1 MSPAITHTALL
12 TGRSLRGLTRVPV
25 FLVIN
30 LVQPVI
36 WLLLFGALFR
46 SVIEIPGFDRS
57 SGSFLEFLTP
67 GVIMMMGLFG
77 SAWAGTAY
85 IQDMER
91 GVMDR
96 LLTAPTSRG
105 ALMVAILVYQAVT
118 TVIQSLIV
126 LGIAL
131 LAGAR
136 FDGGLTG
143 VLVLLLGAILLVSIF
158 AALSNAIALLTR
170 QQQALIGISQLVS
183 LPLTFLSSAIMDLSL
198 APGWVRGVAA
208 FNPFEWS
215 VIVGRE
221 ALSASPE
228 WSEVWLHLGLLAAL
242 TVVMVVVATRAFQTY
257 QRST

>member
-1 MSPAITHTALL
+1 MSTALTHTTLL
-12 TGRSLRGLTRVPV
+12 TGRALRGLTRVPV
-25 FLVIN
+25 FLAIN

-46 SVIEIPGFDRS
+46 SVVEIPGFDRA

-77 SAWAGTAY
+77 SAWAGTGY

-96 LLTAPTSRG
+96 FLTAPTSRG
-105 ALMVAILVYQAVT
+105 AMMVAILIYQAVT
-118 TVIQSLIV
+118 TVVQSLIV

-136 FDGGLTG
+136 FDGGLVG
-143 VLVLLLGAILLVSIF
+143 VLVLLLAAVLLVSIF

-170 QQQALIGISQLVS
+170 QQEALIGISQLIT
-183 LPLTFLSSAIMDLSL
+183 LPLTFLSSGIMDLSL
-198 APGWVRGVAA
+198 APDWVRGVAVY
-208 FNPFEWS
+208 NPFEWA
-215 VIVGRE
+215 VIVGRQ
-221 ALSASPE
+221 ALLGSPD
-228 WSEVWLHLGLLAAL
+228 WPTIWGHLGLLTAL
-242 TVVMVVVATRAFQTY
+242 TVVMVALATRAFRTY